1 MVSPHE
7 LKNKAFTRAMRG
19 YNPTEVDEH
28 FDFLL
33 TTYTDLYKENDELK
47 RRIVKLEEQLA
58 QYTKDSE
65 AIRTALLNAQKV
77 SAKIIDEANG
87 KAELI
92 VKSVKESCDA
102 KLEEIKADLV
112 RECEVLNTLRQMN
125 REYTHKMQT
134 VAAKQQSE
142 LAALPDIDREVANA
156 DEAIRG
162 ILNTVKTEIEHSRE
176 QMPVLPEEPID
187 EA

>member
-102 KLEEIKADLV
+102 K
-112 RECEVLNTLRQMN
+112 
-125 REYTHKMQT
+125 
-134 VAAKQQSE
+134 
-142 LAALPDIDREVANA
+142 DRKSV
-156 DEAIRG
+156 
-162 ILNTVKTEIEHSRE
+162 V
-176 QMPVLPEEPID
+176 
-187 EA
+187 

>member
-92 VKSVKESCDA
+92 VKSV
-102 KLEEIKADLV
+102 
-112 RECEVLNTLRQMN
+112 
-125 REYTHKMQT
+125 
-134 VAAKQQSE
+134 
-142 LAALPDIDREVANA
+142 
-156 DEAIRG
+156 
-162 ILNTVKTEIEHSRE
+162 
-176 QMPVLPEEPID
+176 
-187 EA
+187 